1 MSRRRAGAL
10 VVLLS
15 LAALVASGGCARR
28 SGLDVRYPEA
38 GANRALLASVESR
51 RVEIKPVTDGR
62 VDTTR
67 IGSKSGNGGDLVTS
81 RPVADIVREALAVE
95 IGKNGHA
102 VVTGRSDVILA
113 ADVEEFWLDVVRGYT
128 TTQYVGKV
136 VIAVAV
142 LNGRT
147 GDGILTRRYVGVR
160 RRQVDTVSDDAA
172 REVMD
177 AALAR
182 SIRDLATDPALAT
195 AFGRVTTAA
204 APR

>member
-15 LAALVASGGCARR
+15 LAALVSSGCARP

-38 GANRALLASVESR
+38 GANRAMLASVERR

-67 IGSKSGNGGDLVTS
+67 IGSKPDKGGDLVTS
-81 RPVADIVREALAVE
+81 RPVADIVHEALAVE

-102 VVTGRSDVILA
+102 VVVERSDVILA

-142 LNGRT
+142 LDGRT
-147 GDGILTRRYVGVR
+147 GDGILTRRYIGVR
-160 RRQVDTVSDDAA
+160 RRQVDRVSDDTA

-182 SIRDLATDPALAT
+182 SIRDLATDPALVT

>member
-15 LAALVASGGCARR
+15 LAALVSSGCARP

-38 GANRALLASVESR
+38 GANRAMLASVERR

-67 IGSKSGNGGDLVTS
+67 IGSKPDKGGDLVTS
-81 RPVADIVREALAVE
+81 RPVADIVHEALAVE

-102 VVTGRSDVILA
+102 VVVSRSDVILA

-142 LNGRT
+142 LDGRT

-182 SIRDLATDPALAT
+182 SIRDLATDPALVT

>member
-15 LAALVASGGCARR
+15 LAALVSSGCARP

-38 GANRALLASVESR
+38 GANRAMLASVERR

-67 IGSKSGNGGDLVTS
+67 IGSKPDNGGDLVTS
-81 RPVADIVREALAVE
+81 RPVADIVREALTVE

-102 VVTGRSDVILA
+102 VVVSRSDVILA
-113 ADVEEFWLDVVRGYT
+113 ADVEEFWLDVVRGYA

-136 VIAVAV
+136 VIALTV
-142 LNGRT
+142 LDGRT
-147 GDGILTRRYVGVR
+147 GDGIVTRRYVGVR
-160 RRQVDTVSDDAA
+160 RRHVDTVSDEAA

-182 SIRDLATDPALAT
+182 SIRDLATDPALVT